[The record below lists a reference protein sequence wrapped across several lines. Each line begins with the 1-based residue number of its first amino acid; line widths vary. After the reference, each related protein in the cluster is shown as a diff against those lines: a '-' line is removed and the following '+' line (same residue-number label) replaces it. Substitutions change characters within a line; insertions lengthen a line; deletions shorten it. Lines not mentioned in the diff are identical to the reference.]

1 MSNNKINSL
10 IGEEHIKTLFSIF
23 KNQNAEIRLVGG
35 SIRDLLM
42 NREISDIDSATELEP
57 NDVLDLLKKN
67 NIEYDDFAIRYGT
80 IIAYPNNQKI
90 QITSLRED
98 INQLGRHTSVLY
110 TKDWKKDA
118 ARRDFTFNALYF
130 GEDCKLYDYYN
141 GQQDLKD
148 KAIKFIGEIE
158 DRIKEDYLR
167 IYRYFRFLGLFDLPL
182 IDKKTQQ
189 FVEKYIHESLVVL
202 TNDVI
207 RQEVLKMFNMPFPLN
222 CFFRSHDKFKW
233 VEILKEHFIK
243 TNYKLGLEKCLNRID
258 SIIN

>member
-67 NIEYDDFAIRYGT
+67 NIEYDDFAIRYGS

-158 DRIKEDYLR
+158 ERIKEDKIPTY
-167 IYRYFRFLGLFDLPL
+167 
-182 IDKKTQQ
+182 Q
-189 FVEKYIHESLVVL
+189 
-202 TNDVI
+202 
-207 RQEVLKMFNMPFPLN
+207 
-222 CFFRSHDKFKW
+222 W
-233 VEILKEHFIK
+233 
-243 TNYKLGLEKCLNRID
+243 
-258 SIIN
+258 IIP